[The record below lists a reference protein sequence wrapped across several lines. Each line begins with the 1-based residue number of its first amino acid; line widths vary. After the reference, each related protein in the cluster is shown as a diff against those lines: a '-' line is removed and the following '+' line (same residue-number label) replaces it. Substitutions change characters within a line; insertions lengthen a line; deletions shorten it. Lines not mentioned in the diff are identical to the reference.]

1 MLTVNHTPLASI
13 VSAPGSAGGP
23 CGRHPC
29 GHTACLELRLTAA
42 SACVRCGRRIG
53 YDTKFFDSD
62 AGDRVHVD
70 CRVAK
75 AHPPARPAGWAF
87 VREVR

>member
-1 MLTVNHTPLASI
+1 MNLAELATI
-13 VSAPGSAGGP
+13 VSAPGSDGGP
-23 CGRHPC
+23 CARHPC

-62 AGDRVHVD
+62 AGDREHVD
-70 CRVAK
+70 CEQARQR
-75 AHPPARPAGWAF
+75 AHAPARPAGWAL
-87 VREVR
+87 VPAAR